1 MTQYPI
7 YKKRAAGKKSTYTRP
22 LNPLPRYYGKAQPAV
37 GQQSGTISRDLN
49 KKKKGRLERETHG
62 AASGSQP
69 QPSRGEGSLIPLID

>member
-49 KKKKGRLERETHG
+49 KKKKAGWNGKHTGRLRV
-62 AASGSQP
+62 ASR
-69 QPSRGEGSLIPLID
+69 SRPEGKGRLSR